1 MTQNNIFH
9 FIKKFKKKKTEAPG
23 VTLSFPMN
31 DLASPTIPSSL
42 TGVHLKET
50 NFPTA
55 SFVTQYCSK
64 PVASESGV
72 PSSSS
77 VCQTIYTSEVAKEQ
91 EMPAQHS
98 GNQYIYY
105 GYVSLE
111 KHHTQSVIIF
121 NYQ

>member
-1 MTQNNIFH
+1 
-9 FIKKFKKKKTEAPG
+9 
-23 VTLSFPMN
+23 MN
-31 DLASPTIPSSL
+31 DLASPTISSSL

-77 VCQTIYTSEVAKEQ
+77 ACQTIYTSEVAKKQ
-91 EMPAQHS
+91 EMPDQS
-98 GNQYIYY
+98 NGNQYICNC
-105 GYVSLE
+105 YVSLE
-111 KHHTQSVIIF
+111 ASYTISDYF
-121 NYQ
+121 